1 MKILLTNDDG
11 PFAPGLCPLRHA
23 LEALGEVTIVCPAE
37 ERSGVG
43 HAITYLT
50 PVRAGTVRLHDGAA
64 AHTLTGM
71 PADCVKFAVLSLM
84 DARPD
89 IVVSGP
95 NLGLNLGIDV
105 FYSGTVAAALEGG
118 FYGVPAV
125 AFSTTR
131 DNDGCMEAVAEQALR
146 VLRLLLEA
154 GMRPGA
160 VFNVNI
166 PALSGAEP
174 EILVTRQGPALLPE
188 EYRRYMGARGR
199 VHYFLDVADET
210 TDPAPP
216 DSDAAAVR
224 AGAISVTPL
233 RCNLTDEAA
242 LARLSGILTPVQT
255 RSYD

>member
-50 PVRAGTVRLHDGAA
+50 PVRTGTVRLHDGAA

-125 AFSTTR
+125 AISTTR
-131 DNDGCMEAVAEQALR
+131 ENDDCTDAVAGQSVR
-146 VLRLLLEA
+146 VLRRLMES

-166 PALSGAEP
+166 PPLSDVEP
-174 EILVTRQGPALLPE
+174 EVRVTRQGPALLPE
-188 EYRRYMGARGR
+188 EYRRYDGARGR
-199 VHYFLDVADET
+199 LHYFLDVADAAAR
-210 TDPAPP
+210 PAPP
-216 DSDAAAVR
+216 DSDAAALA

-242 LARLSGILTPVQT
+242 MARLRAALTPVQAEA
-255 RSYD
+255 SD

>member
-23 LEALGEVTIVCPAE
+23 LGALGEVTIVCPAE

-43 HAITYLT
+43 HAITYLV
-50 PVRAGTVRLHDGAA
+50 PVRAGTVRLHDGSA

-84 DARPD
+84 DERPD
-89 IVVSGP
+89 LVVSGP
-95 NLGLNLGIDV
+95 NLGLNLGMDV

-125 AFSTTR
+125 ALSTTR
-131 DNDGCMEAVAEQALR
+131 ENDGRMEEVAEQSVR
-146 VLRLLLEA
+146 VLRLLLDSELRA
-154 GMRPGA
+154 GA
-160 VFNVNI
+160 VFNVNV
-166 PALSGAEP
+166 PALSAAEP
-174 EILVTRQGPALLPE
+174 EVRVTRQGPALLPE
-188 EYRRYMGARGR
+188 EYRRYDGARGR
-199 VHYFLDVADET
+199 VHHFLDVADDEAR
-210 TDPAPP
+210 PAPP

-242 LARLSGILTPVQT
+242 VARLSRALAPVEAQKP
-255 RSYD
+255 D